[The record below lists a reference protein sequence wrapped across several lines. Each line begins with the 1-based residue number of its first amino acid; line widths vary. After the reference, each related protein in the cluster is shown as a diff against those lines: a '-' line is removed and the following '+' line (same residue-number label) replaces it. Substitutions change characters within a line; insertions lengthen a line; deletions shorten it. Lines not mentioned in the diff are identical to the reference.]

1 MRKEA
6 LESEIEI
13 MEKEIVYL
21 KGKRRELAKKKYRK
35 LILPQLKDPIYLK
48 RK

>member
-1 MRKEA
+1 MRKEV

-13 MEKEIVYL
+13 MEKEFVYL
-21 KGKRRELAKKKYRK
+21 RGRKREWAKKKYRK
-35 LILPQLKDPIYLK
+35 LILPQLNNPIYLK